1 MSGGGTA
8 TTVSVQAGKSKP
20 AAVPRDVMM
29 ALRQVK
35 VTITDEADSEFE
47 ASFTTE
53 PGYDAG
59 GQPPWDPTLFAPFN
73 RVTINAALDG
83 TPYVLMD
90 GVVTG
95 QRLVPSAG
103 KGQAT
108 LVVQGRDLSALMDL
122 HQVSKEF
129 PSQTPEGIV
138 RTVLGAYG
146 KYGVTAKVES
156 SKAQAP
162 SPKQR
167 VPIQNGTDLQWVRY
181 LAGLYGFVFY
191 VRPGAQPGQ
200 SEAYWGPPIRGGT
213 PQPTL
218 VVNQGPLTT
227 VDRLEFSLDALAA
240 TTVKGQVLNA
250 GTHEIVAVDI
260 TQSTRQPV
268 LAAQPALTANAPNTR
283 TTLLRPWG
291 LDPATARSYAQGL
304 VDLSTD
310 DVATCE
316 GEVDS
321 FRYGAV
327 LQARGSVGVRGAGF
341 GYDGLYHVR
350 SVTHTLDLR
359 SWRQTFR
366 LAREG
371 LGSTKSKLQE

>member
-1 MSGGGTA
+1 MSGCGTA
-8 TTVSVQAGKSKP
+8 TTVSVQAGKSRP
-20 AAVPRDVMM
+20 AALPQDVMQ

-35 VTITDEADSEFE
+35 VTVADEADSVFE

-59 GQPPWDPTLFAPFN
+59 GRPPFDPALFAPFT
-73 RVTINAALDG
+73 RIAVTAALDG
-83 TPYVLMD
+83 RPVVLMD
-90 GVVTG
+90 GVVTR
-95 QRLVPSAG
+95 QRLVPSPG

-108 LVVQGRDLSALMDL
+108 LVVEGSDLSAMMGL

-146 KYGVTAKVES
+146 RYGVTPKVES
-156 SKAQAP
+156 SGAQAP
-162 SPKQR
+162 SPQQR

-191 VRPGAQPGQ
+191 LRPGTQPGQ
-200 SEAYWGPPIRGGT
+200 SEGYWGPPPRGGT

-218 VVNQGPLTT
+218 VVNQGPLTS
-227 VDRLEFSLDALAA
+227 VNRLEFGYDALAA
-240 TTVKGQVLNA
+240 TTVKGQVLNV
-250 GTHEIVAVDI
+250 GTHQVVAVDVQ
-260 TQSTRQPV
+260 TSTRQPV
-268 LAAQPALTANAPNTR
+268 LAAEPALTANGADTR

-310 DVATCE
+310 DVAVCA
-316 GEVDS
+316 GDLDS

-327 LQARGSVGVRGAGF
+327 LQPRGTVGVRGAGF
-341 GYDGLYHVR
+341 GYDGLYQVR
-350 SVTHTLDLR
+350 SVTHTLDAR
-359 SWRQTFR
+359 SWRQAFR

-371 LGSTKSKLQE
+371 MGSTKSRLTE